1 MIEHER
7 QPRQRDQSI
16 NRLIPNM
23 LTVMALCAGLT
34 SVLYALQGRWEPAV
48 IAIVVAGVLDGLDGR
63 IARLLNGQSKF
74 GAELDSLSD
83 FVSFGV
89 APALLMYQWQLAPL
103 KGVGWAL
110 TLMFAVCCAL
120 RLARFNTKLDNTD
133 LPAWTSRFFVG
144 VPAPAGAGLVLIPIM
159 ATFEFGP
166 GYFFSHPYFVGAVM
180 LVVALM
186 MVSRLP
192 TYSIK
197 RVRIPHRHVMAALLV
212 FGLLA
217 ALLVSIPWLTLLG
230 VGVVYVGSMPVAVI
244 AHRRLTAQ
252 QPPRTPGDID
262 VSRDQ
267 TAN

>member
-1 MIEHER
+1 MMER
-7 QPRQRDQSI
+7 ERHSRLRDQSI

-34 SVLYALQGRWEPAV
+34 SMLYALQGRWEPAV
-48 IAIVVAGVLDGLDGR
+48 IAIVAAGVLDGLDGR

-83 FVSFGV
+83 FISFGV
-89 APALLMYQWQLAPL
+89 APALLLYQWQLAQL
-103 KGVGWAL
+103 KGLGWAV
-110 TLMFAVCCAL
+110 TMAFAVCCAL

-144 VPAPAGAGLVLIPIM
+144 VPAPAGAGLALIPVM
-159 ATFEFGP
+159 ATFELGP
-166 GYFFSHPYFVGAVM
+166 GYLDHPFFVGAVE
-180 LVVALM
+180 LVVALL

-197 RVRIPHRHVMAALLV
+197 RIRIPHRHVMAALLV

-217 ALLVSIPWLTLLG
+217 ATLVSIPWITLLG
-230 VGVVYVGSMPVAVI
+230 VGAVYLGSMPIAVV
-244 AHRRLTAQ
+244 AHRRLSAQ
-252 QPPRTPGDID
+252 QPVPSGTETDVPRDTP
-262 VSRDQ
+262 VE
-267 TAN
+267 